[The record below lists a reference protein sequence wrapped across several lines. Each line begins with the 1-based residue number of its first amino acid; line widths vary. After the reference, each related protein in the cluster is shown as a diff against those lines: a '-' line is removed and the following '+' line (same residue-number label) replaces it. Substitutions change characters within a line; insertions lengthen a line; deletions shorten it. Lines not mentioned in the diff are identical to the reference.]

1 MELWQHEA
9 TGPARP
15 AFRRA
20 SQTLIAA
27 LLLTASA
34 NALGQD
40 VSAVSYAVEEG
51 FGVGATLTITAR
63 LYRPSGESAV
73 PAVIVLHG
81 CSGPIGSTFDR
92 AKRIAALGY
101 VVIVP
106 DSFGS
111 RSKTNVCNEPI
122 VMPPGMRVLDVIATA
137 EYLATLPFVRRD
149 RIALIGF
156 SHGAGTVIDALQSSL
171 SSVGIRGGVAYY
183 PLCIPEKQAN
193 VSMPLLV
200 LIGEKD
206 DWVPPARCR
215 ALQEGLRHPS
225 LANIVFYPGAYH
237 GFDVNEPSQSVSGA
251 DWSSQDGSAG
261 DAVQHHIEFDPVAAH
276 DAEARTRAFLERLLN

>member
-1 MELWQHEA
+1 MELWQHDA
-9 TGPARP
+9 TGLARL

-27 LLLTASA
+27 ALLTASA
-34 NALGQD
+34 NGRAQD
-40 VSAVSYAVEEG
+40 MSTVSYAVEEG
-51 FGVGATLTITAR
+51 FGGGATLTITAR

-81 CSGPIGSTFDR
+81 CSGLVGSIFDR
-92 AKRIAALGY
+92 AKRIAAWGY
-101 VVIVP
+101 VVVVP

-183 PLCIPEKQAN
+183 PLCIPEKQTN

-206 DWVPPARCR
+206 DWAPPARCR
-215 ALQEGLRHPS
+215 ALQEGLRAPS
-225 LANIVFYPGAYH
+225 PANIILYPGAYD
-237 GFDVNEPSQSVSGA
+237 GFDVNEPPQSVSGA
-251 DWSSQDGSAG
+251 DLSSQDGSVG
-261 DAVQHHIEFDPVAAH
+261 DTVQHHIEYDPGAAR
-276 DAEARTRAFLERLLN
+276 DAEARTRAFLERLLK